1 MRRIVVFLRLHGVK
15 LLCLLVATVLLLF
28 FVPIA
33 RSPMHK
39 EPARMEI
46 YRYDQNVT
54 VILTPQ
60 DAAFHT
66 VYRSLKRAGA
76 TYAYQLPAVWFG
88 KKDVVQDSYR
98 ASLWLAVC
106 ESKEEAYV
114 WQNFIIIR
122 AYYDETQT
130 VPRCFGLRQQ
140 HPYTELA
147 FVLAGEKTPA
157 DNALYGENEPC
168 ANYYGPRSTDGVEFW
183 QAFSM
188 WGNPKRAVRLIDK
201 L

>member
-1 MRRIVVFLRLHGVK
+1 MRKTDAFLRLRGVK
-15 LLCLLVATVLLLF
+15 WLCIAVAAAVLLC

-33 RSPMHK
+33 RSPMCAK
-39 EPARMEI
+39 PARMDI

-54 VILTPQ
+54 VSLTPQ
-60 DAAFHT
+60 DPAFNII
-66 VYRSLKRAGA
+66 YRSLRRAGA
-76 TYAYQLPAVWFG
+76 TYVYQLPAVLFG

-98 ASLWLAVC
+98 ASLWLAVS
-106 ESKEEAYV
+106 ENTEQAYARE
-114 WQNFIIIR
+114 NFIIIR
-122 AYYDETQT
+122 AYYDNTQT
-130 VPRCFGLRQQ
+130 VPRFFNLRQQ